1 MRTAFLFPGQGAQKM
16 NMGKSFYDN
25 DADSRAVFDMIK
37 DVAGIDAYDLI
48 FTENDELNNTRYT
61 QIAMVATGIAMLKAI
76 EKTGLKADICAGLS
90 LGEYEALYL
99 AGALNE
105 REAIATVNKR
115 GQFMAEIKEGT
126 MSAVIFPDTDTIEK
140 IVAEIEGVWVANYNC
155 PGQTV
160 ISGTKEG
167 VAAASEK
174 LKEAG
179 AKRVL
184 PLKVSGAFHSGLMK
198 EAGERLAGVLETVE
212 IGDIKIPYVANVN
225 AETVRD
231 KNKVKEN
238 LIAQVSGSVRL
249 EQSIRNMI
257 AFGADTFVEIGP
269 GKTMAGFV
277 KKINPDAK
285 IFNIEEYDDV
295 KKVCSQI
302 LEAK

>member
-1 MRTAFLFPGQGAQKM
+1 MKTAFLFPGQGAQKM

>member
-126 MSAVIFPDTDTIEK
+126 MSAVIFPDTGTIEK

>member
-1 MRTAFLFPGQGAQKM
+1 MKIAFLFPGQGAQKT

-25 DADSRAVFDMIK
+25 DADSRAIFDMVK
-37 DVAGIDAYDLI
+37 DVAGIDACDLI
-48 FTENDELNNTRYT
+48 FTENNELNNTRYT

-76 EKTGLKADICAGLS
+76 EKTGLKADICTGLS

-99 AGALNE
+99 AGALTAKD
-105 REAIATVNKR
+105 AIAVVNNR

-126 MSAVIFPDTDTIEK
+126 MSAVLFSDTDAVEK
-140 IVAEIEGVWVANYNC
+140 IVGETEGVWVANYNC

-167 VAAASEK
+167 VAAAGER

-198 EAGERLAGVLETVE
+198 DAGEKLKKVLSDIE

-225 AETVRD
+225 ANIVTD
-231 KNKVKEN
+231 KNLVKEN
-238 LIAQVSGSVRL
+238 LINQVSGSVYL

-257 AFGADTFVEIGP
+257 NWGADTFVEVGP

-277 KKINPDAK
+277 KKINPDVAV
-285 IFNIEEYDDV
+285 FNIEEYDDV

>member
-1 MRTAFLFPGQGAQKM
+1 MKTAFLFPGQGAQKM

-249 EQSIRNMI
+249 EQSIRDMI